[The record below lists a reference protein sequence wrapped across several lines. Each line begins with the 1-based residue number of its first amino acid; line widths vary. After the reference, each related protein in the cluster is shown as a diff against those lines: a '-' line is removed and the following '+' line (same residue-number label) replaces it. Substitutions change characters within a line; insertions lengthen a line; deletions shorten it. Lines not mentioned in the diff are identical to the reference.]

1 MQNKQTKLA
10 FLKYSLLNTL
20 KTPSFYILA
29 ILFTVFCNAN
39 YFIRQQFFG
48 GSGTTD
54 LLLYFTIVP
63 YISIIIIPSLCYK
76 LSFTIYDDFIPLAHI
91 SKIILTFLADYI
103 LYTVL
108 ILLLLPGALF
118 VNLFGS
124 IDGGQLFT
132 SIICL
137 LFYGAAVIS
146 VCIFIQTIISNKI
159 SAFICSAI
167 VLAIFNSAHL
177 FTVYV
182 QLPQVLVTICKQLS
196 FAWHFDAAGKGIID
210 SRDLL
215 WLLGTALLFIALTD
229 ITTLLKRG
237 KQFLPQLKLRCLCT
251 VLLSVLIMLNGSR
264 WYLRFDLSKNK
275 TYSASKYTKQLVKNV
290 ERPLKI
296 TYYRSSSISKLY
308 PQIRDVSDF
317 LTEYCSLGKN
327 ISLLIKDPDKDPAT
341 KTLLENYGIASQQ
354 LRSVK
359 NTSTEYTNV
368 YSAIVMEYDGFREII
383 PFTMAA
389 NTLEYDLDGRLNHLV
404 FGKERTVNIVIGN
417 GMSLNE
423 DYGYVIPWL
432 SSQGFICNP
441 LFVEDPSFADEI
453 SKTTGPLLV
462 IGDSQLK
469 IDAAIAIEAYILNG
483 KGNALFMVSP
493 FSVNIEEDWNLT
505 QNKYTNVVEML
516 ENWGITFTNNIAA
529 DISCSRITMYSD
541 DDHTEVLNYPLW
553 PQLLQQQ
560 NAPLGITLFWPTVL
574 ETDAQTPYLLSSPA
588 AYFYQIDKNSPE
600 KLIETNPF
608 ILKTMNTLDKQK
620 GNLIL
625 GAQITGSLNG
635 LYNLAHCENSN
646 IIVIP
651 DQYFVNSLM
660 TGYIGGETG
669 DYRNFE
675 FMTNSLLKL
684 NGESELA
691 ALQSRTTRDTSFYKI
706 TDVNQFIRLQFI
718 LYLSLFALI
727 PVLII
732 AGGVYFYVKKD

>member
-1 MQNKQTKLA
+1 MQNKQTKIA
-10 FLKYSLLNTL
+10 FLKYNLLNTL
-20 KTPSFYILA
+20 KSPLFYILA

-39 YFIRQQFFG
+39 YFIRQQFFSG
-48 GSGTTD
+48 NGTTD

-63 YISIIIIPSLCYK
+63 YICIMIIPSLCYK
-76 LSFTIYDDFIPLAHI
+76 LSFSIYDDFIPLSHI

-103 LYTVL
+103 LYAVL

-124 IDGGQLFT
+124 IDIGQLFT

-146 VCIFIQTIISNKI
+146 VCIFIQTVILNKI

-182 QLPQVLVTICKQLS
+182 QLPQFLVTICKQLS

-215 WLLGTALLFIALTD
+215 CLLGTALLFIALAD

-237 KQFLPQLKLRCLCT
+237 KQFSKQLKLRCICT
-251 VLLSVLIMLNGSR
+251 VLFSVLIILNGNR
-264 WYLRFDLSKNK
+264 WYFRLDLSKNK

-327 ISLLIKDPDKDPAT
+327 ISLLIKDPDKDST
-341 KTLLENYGIASQQ
+341 VKNLLENYGIASQQ

-404 FGKERTVNIVIGN
+404 FGKERTVNIIIGN
-417 GMSLNE
+417 GMNLNE
-423 DYGYVIPWL
+423 DYGYIIPWL

-441 LFVEDPSFADEI
+441 LFVEAPSFADEI
-453 SKTTGPLLV
+453 NKTSGPLLV
-462 IGDSQLK
+462 IGDSNIK
-469 IDAAIAIEAYILNG
+469 IDAAIAIESYILNE

-505 QNKYTNVVEML
+505 QNKYTNIVEML

-560 NAPLGITLFWPTVL
+560 NAPLGITLFWPAII
-574 ETDAQTPYLLSSPA
+574 ETETQTPYLLSSPA

-608 ILKTMNTLDKQK
+608 ILKTMNTHDKQK
-620 GNLIL
+620 GNFIL
-625 GAQITGSLNG
+625 GTQITGSLNG

-646 IIVIP
+646 LIIIP

-684 NGESELA
+684 NGETELA
-691 ALQSRTTRDTSFYKI
+691 NLQSRTTRDTSFYKI
-706 TDVNQFIRLQFI
+706 IDVNQFVRLQFI
-718 LYLSLFALI
+718 LYLVLFVFI

>member
-1 MQNKQTKLA
+1 MQNKQTKIA
-10 FLKYSLLNTL
+10 FLKYNLLNTL
-20 KTPSFYILA
+20 KSPLFYILA

-39 YFIRQQFFG
+39 YFIRQQFFSG
-48 GSGTTD
+48 NGTTD

-63 YISIIIIPSLCYK
+63 YICIMIIPSLCYK
-76 LSFTIYDDFIPLAHI
+76 LSFSIYDDFIPLSHI

-103 LYTVL
+103 LYAVL

-146 VCIFIQTIISNKI
+146 VCIFIQTIVSNKI

-182 QLPQVLVTICKQLS
+182 QLPQFLVTICKQLS

-215 WLLGTALLFIALTD
+215 CLLGTALLFIALAD
-229 ITTLLKRG
+229 ITTLFKRG
-237 KQFLPQLKLRCLCT
+237 KQFSKQLKLRCICT
-251 VLLSVLIMLNGSR
+251 VLFSVLIILNGNR
-264 WYLRFDLSKNK
+264 WYFRLDLSKNK

-327 ISLLIKDPDKDPAT
+327 ISLLIKDPDKDSAV
-341 KTLLENYGIASQQ
+341 KNLLENYGITSQQ

-368 YSAIVMEYDGFREII
+368 YSAIVLEYDGFREII

-404 FGKERTVNIVIGN
+404 FGKERTVNIIIGN
-417 GMSLNE
+417 GMNLNE
-423 DYGYVIPWL
+423 DYGYIIPWL

-453 SKTTGPLLV
+453 NKTSGPLLV
-462 IGDSQLK
+462 IGDSNIK
-469 IDAAIAIEAYILNG
+469 IDAAIAIESYILNE

-505 QNKYTNVVEML
+505 QNKYTNIVEML

-560 NAPLGITLFWPTVL
+560 NAPLGITLFWPAII
-574 ETDAQTPYLLSSPA
+574 ETETQTPYLLSSPG

-608 ILKTMNTLDKQK
+608 ILKTMNTHDKQK
-620 GNLIL
+620 GNFIL
-625 GAQITGSLNG
+625 GTQITGSLNG

-646 IIVIP
+646 LIIIP

-684 NGESELA
+684 NGETELA
-691 ALQSRTTRDTSFYKI
+691 NLQSRTTRDTSFYKI
-706 TDVNQFIRLQFI
+706 IDVNQFVRLQFI
-718 LYLSLFALI
+718 LYLVLFVFI